1 MNIFRKTSTVIII
14 FISLVLISPDYI
26 WADYS
31 SEIEA
36 FEYNGTVIPASDSNV
51 SVIIN
56 DNIPFFTEAEKAI
69 TDTYENYTELDPLN
83 RVGTVQASIDKTS
96 LDTDE
101 RGDISSIKPTGWIQ
115 EKYDIVSGGW
125 LYNRSHLY
133 AHSLGGDDIEK
144 NLMTGTRAFNFDGMY
159 ASSESLILN
168 YIKASEENVHVLY
181 RVTPIF
187 IDNDLLAKGTLMEAL
202 CLENPDF
209 RICAFCYNIQPGISI
224 DYATGDNK
232 LTDSNS
238 EEPDDTPKNIN
249 EVRLSR
255 INVQTYTGVY
265 IKPAIT
271 IKDGSAK
278 LVNDTDYKVTYR
290 NNRYPGKASIIITG
304 TGNYTGSMTV
314 HYYIRPA
321 KMAISN
327 ISSKKQSL
335 MISWKKHPGV
345 TAYRIAYRRK
355 GTSKYRYITCKST
368 TTKKIITS
376 LKKGK
381 SYQIRIR
388 AYKQI
393 DGRKYYGAYSTLK
406 SIKIK

>member
-1 MNIFRKTSTVIII
+1 M
-14 FISLVLISPDYI
+14 ISPDYI

-335 MISWKKHPGV
+335 MISWKKHLGV